1 MAYENEAQ
9 NIVTAMK
16 SGGLF
21 YGRLCIPIFIIDML
35 LIIVCPPIY
44 VILYQIKR
52 SKGTIPDVE
61 KEKFDIFPI
70 ITNMILTSCFYFPGF
85 IHALNIKQKQC
96 GSLFGN
102 KPSGSFDSHGV

>member
-1 MAYENEAQ
+1 MAYENEAS
-9 NIVTAMK
+9 NIVHAMK

-21 YGRLCIPIFIIDML
+21 YGRLCIPKF
-35 LIIVCPPIY
+35 IIVCPPIY